1 MKVVTKKNLIK
12 IFKKLGVKE
21 GDDILLH
28 TSMKIFGYF
37 VNGPYD
43 ILNSIY
49 EIINLKKGTLLIPTH
64 TGQMTNPR
72 YWKNKVNS
80 ELIRN
85 NINEYDPNFTL
96 PRNRGI
102 ISLIPLIDKRFKRS
116 SHPLNSIAAIGKS
129 SKYYTSKHPFEYPEG
144 YNSPIWRLYKKKKA
158 FTLLFGV
165 DLKSCSSIHLAEYL
179 MDLDYLKN
187 NKMSVF
193 HKGSYKKIKKYPED
207 SSKFNLL
214 MPYLK
219 KKGLLKELKFN
230 NCKIYYINIYQLV
243 NSCVEILKKDKNFLI

>member
-1 MKVVTKKNLIK
+1 MKVITRNNLKK

-21 GDDILLH
+21 GDDIFLH
-28 TSMKIFGYF
+28 TSMKNFGYF

-49 EIINLKKGTLLIPTH
+49 DIINLKKGTLLIPTH

-72 YWKNKVNS
+72 FWKNKVNYK
-80 ELIRN
+80 LIKN
-85 NINEYDPNFTL
+85 NINEYDPNLTL
-96 PRNRGI
+96 PRNRGL
-102 ISLIPLIDKRFKRS
+102 ISLLPLIDKRFKRS
-116 SHPLNSIAAIGKS
+116 SHPLNSISAIGKK

-144 YNSPIWRLYKKKKA
+144 YNSPIWRLYKKKA

-165 DLKSCSSIHLAEYL
+165 DLRSCSSIHLAEYL

-193 HKGSYKKIKKYPED
+193 YKASFKRIQKYPEN
-207 SSKFNLL
+207 SSNFNRL
-214 MPYLK
+214 MPNLK
-219 KKGLLKELKFN
+219 REGFVKELKFN
-230 NCKIYYINIYQLV
+230 NCKIYYINIFQLV
-243 NSCVEILKKDKNFLI
+243 NSCVEVLKKNKNFLI